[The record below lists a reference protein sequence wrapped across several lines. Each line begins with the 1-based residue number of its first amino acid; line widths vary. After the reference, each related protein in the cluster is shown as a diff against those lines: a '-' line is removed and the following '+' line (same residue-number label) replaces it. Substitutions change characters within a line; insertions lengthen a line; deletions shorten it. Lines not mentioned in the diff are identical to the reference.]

1 MKMTITK
8 SVIGAAVAG
17 LLVAGCA
24 TADKHSASGGVDY
37 TSMTPEALAEYLIF
51 QDGGMKLDEKT
62 QEGTTVKQRQTQ
74 DDLQKICSGGGRS
87 TLSAEELI
95 KVTGMSRESIVKPE
109 GGAKLGD
116 WKRGEAVARS
126 GFGFRVGHRD
136 DNHASRDPGG
146 NCYACH
152 QLDPKEIAYGTL
164 GPSLMNYGKMRGN
177 SQAIIDYTYDVVY
190 SPHSFFPCTHMPR
203 FGANG
208 VLTQQQ
214 IADVLAYLIDPASP
228 VNQ

>member
-1 MKMTITK
+1 MKTTFVK
-8 SVIGAAVAG
+8 GALGTAVVG

-24 TADKHSASGGVDY
+24 TADKHAATGGTDY
-37 TSMTPEALAEYLIF
+37 TAMTPEALAEHLIF
-51 QDGGMKLDEKT
+51 NAGGMKLDEKT
-62 QEGTTVKQRQTQ
+62 QEGTTVAVRQTQ
-74 DDLQKICSGGGRS
+74 DELQQICSGGGRA
-87 TLSAEELI
+87 TLSSDELT
-95 KVTGMSRESIVKPE
+95 KVLTLSRESIVRPE
-109 GGAKLGD
+109 GGVKLGD

-136 DNHASRDPGG
+136 DNHSSRDPGG

-152 QLDPKEIAYGTL
+152 QLDPNEIAYGTL
-164 GPSLMNYGKMRGN
+164 GPSLMNYGKIRGN
-177 SQAIIDYTYDVVY
+177 SQAIVDYTYDIVY
-190 SPHSFFPCTHMPR
+190 SPHGIFPCTHMPR

-214 IADVLAYLIDPASP
+214 IADVLAYLIDPESP